1 MSEAGKEKRFFEG
14 CVKRP
19 LIFGLLFLFFTPF
32 NGGSFILLQV
42 NWCSR
47 EFSLHSVK
55 GNHIHL
61 TLVHLEEETLPFSFS
76 PPVSPLVRQANG
88 LVGGEICL
96 PRCLLLLLATRS
108 KLWQTLSTPGRSEEL
123 RELDTISLLVLALW
137 ALKSEKQRLA
147 ILPVL
152 EKLSD
157 STWFSF
163 CHCIH
168 AQQYK
173 AAPLWP
179 WTHAGETDNGFKRG
193 KRETDLDH
201 WLDTMWLVFLFP
213 ILWCNNRHLDIIH
226 CVYHIL
232 ASIFLVLL
240 FFFFCQFPFTLHP
253 SLSFS
258 ISLFSIRMPYPVQLL
273 FFFLVSIYSAHINS
287 LQSLVRNLDSIVGII
302 DILPQL
308 NQKVGSNTMLSNV
321 TFLWQGVLN
330 PFTLAQNIPFFTH
343 IWLRL
348 DFFARVNT

>member
-1 MSEAGKEKRFFEG
+1 MKLAWCVGPALECVNEFCIEPRIDGKCFQVLPGKVMSEAGKEKRFFEG

-19 LIFGLLFLFFTPF
+19 LIFCLFPYFLTF

-76 PPVSPLVRQANG
+76 PPVSPLVRQANS

-123 RELDTISLLVLALW
+123 QELDTISLLVLALW
-137 ALKSEKQRLA
+137 ALEREKQRLA
-147 ILPVL
+147 ILHVL

-168 AQQYK
+168 AQQK

-179 WTHAGETDNGFKRG
+179 WTMQEKRTMALKEG
-193 KRETDLDH
+193 KEKLC
-201 WLDTMWLVFLFP
+201 FG
-213 ILWCNNRHLDIIH
+213 
-226 CVYHIL
+226 
-232 ASIFLVLL
+232 
-240 FFFFCQFPFTLHP
+240 
-253 SLSFS
+253 
-258 ISLFSIRMPYPVQLL
+258 
-273 FFFLVSIYSAHINS
+273 
-287 LQSLVRNLDSIVGII
+287 SLVGY
-302 DILPQL
+302 
-308 NQKVGSNTMLSNV
+308 NV
-321 TFLWQGVLN
+321 IGVLVPN
-330 PFTLAQNIPFFTH
+330 TLMQ
-343 IWLRL
+343 
-348 DFFARVNT
+348 